1 MSTPLL
7 WLKTRTG
14 YVAITH
20 VVAIETKSFTS
31 GDDRHAVVASV
42 AATAGNQD
50 RGFEEQCHVLV
61 WRADLKGAREIMRR
75 VVWEIVRC
83 QASAA
88 VGIISVGTDG
98 EVVFDRA
105 PVSDQ

>member
-1 MSTPLL
+1 VVGAIKWGISEPYPSKRPKWITNQTRRQL
-7 WLKTRTG
+7 WPTG
-14 YVAITH
+14 RCIA
-20 VVAIETKSFTS
+20 
-31 GDDRHAVVASV
+31 GV

-50 RGFEEQCHVLV
+50 RRSEEECHVLV
-61 WRADLKGAREIMRR
+61 WRADFKGAREIMRR